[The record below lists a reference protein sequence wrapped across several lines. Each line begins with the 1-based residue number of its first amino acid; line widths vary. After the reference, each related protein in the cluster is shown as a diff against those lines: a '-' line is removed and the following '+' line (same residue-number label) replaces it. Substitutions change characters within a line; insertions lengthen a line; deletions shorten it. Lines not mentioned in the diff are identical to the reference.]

1 MIPDKFT
8 TGVMEKLAEQKPEKI
23 LSGKVIHSFV
33 KRFPGDVLQ
42 QKAFWI
48 VLLLFV
54 LWLFFGKKGIC
65 CVVWTCRRA
74 LYAGRTEFLSLFSG
88 KISGKQ
94 SRRRAVVQRMSHNG
108 VAIGRFC
115 KRA

>member
-1 MIPDKFT
+1 
-8 TGVMEKLAEQKPEKI
+8 MEKLAEQKPEKI

-54 LWLFFGKKGIC
+54 LWLF
-65 CVVWTCRRA
+65 
-74 LYAGRTEFLSLFSG
+74 LE
-88 KISGKQ
+88 
-94 SRRRAVVQRMSHNG
+94 
-108 VAIGRFC
+108 
-115 KRA
+115 KRDMLRGLDLPESSVCWED